1 MVQRTTKARAA
12 EVRAEDAPGQRGA
25 IFAGRGLSFSRLSH
39 GPVSHDHAVLAFY
52 VGGRSRLELRGT
64 WTLEPGAVLIVPA
77 GEPHR
82 VFAKD
87 RPDFWGLGVCVP
99 CLDAETSAALAE
111 PFERVRRGASPV
123 VPIPA
128 PRRAFLES
136 LFQEL
141 SALRAADAPRVR
153 QSLLT
158 LIVREV
164 ARAAAWT
171 DDTAGETSLV
181 AECLRFIERRCLEPL
196 TLRAVAAAVGRTPS
210 YVTTALKRATGRTAV
225 EWIIAGRMGEAR
237 RRLLHSDER
246 VDVIAERVGY
256 ADVTHFIRLFRR
268 THGATPAAW
277 RSARRRPSA

>member
-1 MVQRTTKARAA
+1 VVRRLRQEGAGN
-12 EVRAEDAPGQRGA
+12 VRAEDECGRRGP
-25 IFAGRGLSFSRLSH
+25 IFAGRAVSFSQNLH
-39 GPVSHDHAVLAFY
+39 GAVSHDYAVLAFY
-52 VGGRSRLELRGT
+52 VHGRSRLQLRGT
-64 WTLEPGAVLIVPA
+64 WDVEPGAVLIVPA

-87 RPDFWGLGVCVP
+87 GSDFWGVGFCVP
-99 CLDAETSAALAE
+99 CLDADTTAALAA
-111 PFERVRRGASPV
+111 PFERVRHGAAPV
-123 VPIPA
+123 VQIPVA
-128 PRRAFLES
+128 RRAFLES

-141 SALRAADAPRVR
+141 SEPEAPGNTPLVY

-164 ARAAAWT
+164 TRAAAWVGERGAE
-171 DDTAGETSLV
+171 AGLV
-181 AECLRFIERRCLEPL
+181 TESLRFIERHCLEPL
-196 TLRAVAAAVGRTPS
+196 TLREVAAAVGRTPS
-210 YVTTALKRATGRTAV
+210 HVTTALKRATGRTAV

-268 THGATPAAW
+268 AHGATPAAW
-277 RSARRRPSA
+277 RSARRRSA